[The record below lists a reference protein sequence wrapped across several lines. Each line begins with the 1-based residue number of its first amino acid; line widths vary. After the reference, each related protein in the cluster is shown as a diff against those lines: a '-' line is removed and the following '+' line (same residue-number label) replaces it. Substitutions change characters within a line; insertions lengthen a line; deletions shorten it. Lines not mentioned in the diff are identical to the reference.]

1 MNDIIIDV
9 SDLYVK
15 KIKIGKFGMCE
26 IPNGDAENLVR
37 EYPAQ
42 VFLSTKFKEYLWV
55 KNRKTFVI
63 EYEGVI
69 RNTWLCK
76 ILEFDDL
83 VKITNL
89 KDLKKTEIKDTIEL
103 IHIIYGRCENSMR
116 FLDKVY
122 RDYIYKHKFIKNEI
136 VAIKSVAGS
145 GKTTTLLE
153 LSKIHNDKKILYIAF
168 NKSLIT
174 EIKEKI
180 KDKKLKNLFPVT
192 FDALARE
199 IFIRNTEIE
208 YPEIMDLKPQ
218 SVSIIIDWFKNKPY
232 RIKNFY
238 CKNFSKFCNQT
249 EYDDIKIFSLKK
261 LGGDKNLLNTLW
273 QKVLKYE
280 LITFDSI
287 RKLVEMNH
295 WCKDNIDNTYDMI
308 FIDESQDFDNTMLK
322 ILLEDTTIPK
332 LFVGDTRQAIYEWKG
347 CINAFEKLP
356 KSSLIFEFYSTFRVG
371 LPACNEIRDKF
382 ENCNM
387 ISKSLNETFI
397 IYDIVPDEKY
407 VYLFRNW
414 RNLLQTAQNIDN
426 IWIHNYDSQIEYI
439 KKLHNR
445 LKISTLDEDELNEF
459 SDDLPKF
466 LLKLSKEELEKLIND
481 IEKNLVKKEKCNV
494 ELYTI
499 HSYKGLEY
507 DIIRIYNDIDIKNEQ
522 NLYYVALTRGK
533 KKIILDTKQPIY
545 ENIVDNKKQICI
557 TNFCVKKSN

>member
-1 MNDIIIDV
+1 MNNLIIDV

-26 IPNGDAENLVR
+26 IPNGDAENLVK
-37 EYPAQ
+37 EYPGN
-42 VFLSTKFKEYLWV
+42 VFLHTKFKEYLWV

-63 EYEGVI
+63 EYEGII

-83 VKITNL
+83 IKITNL
-89 KDLKKTEIKDTIEL
+89 KDLKKKEINDTIEL
-103 IHIIYGRCENSMR
+103 IHIIYGRCENSMK

-122 RDYIYKHKFIKNEI
+122 RDYIYKHKFLKNQI

-199 IFIRNTEIE
+199 VFIKNTEIE
-208 YPEIMDLKPQ
+208 FPEIIDLKPQ
-218 SVSIIIDWFKNKPY
+218 TLPLILDWFKNKPY
-232 RIKNFY
+232 RIKNY
-238 CKNFSKFCNQT
+238 YSKNISKFCNQT
-249 EYDDIKIFSLKK
+249 EYDNISTFSIKK

-280 LITFDSI
+280 LITFDTI

-295 WCKDNIDNTYDMI
+295 WCKDYIDNKYDMI

-332 LFVGDTRQAIYEWKG
+332 LFVGDSRQAIYEWKG

-382 ENCNM
+382 DNCNI
-387 ISKSLNETFI
+387 ISKSINETFI
-397 IYDIVPDEKY
+397 EYDIVPTEKY

-414 RNLLQTAQNIDN
+414 RNLLQTAQNIND

-445 LKISTLDEDELNEF
+445 LQISHLDEDELNEF

-481 IEKNLVKKEKCNV
+481 IDKNLVKKEKCNV

-499 HSYKGLEY
+499 HSYKGLEN
-507 DIIRIYNDIDIKNEQ
+507 DIIRIYNDIDTKNEE
-522 NLYYVALTRGK
+522 NLYYVALTRGRK
-533 KKIILDTKQPIY
+533 RIILDSKQPIY
-545 ENIVDNKKQICI
+545 ENIVDNKKQSYI
-557 TNFCVKKSN
+557 TNFCIKKY